1 MEAYLES
8 VEKQARDLLE
18 RAHTLIV
25 AEKKIRGLSNKNLA
39 NLTGISEDAIKN
51 FCAGKTLKNAGYIIV
66 TALAKAL
73 NIDLNYLADYQP
85 TTEPESAPILPII
98 ETTVSHTE
106 DIIKAY
112 EKQIEVIVA
121 LGDVRVADVERSCEA
136 RIADLKQSHEERI
149 QELKE
154 VLTMLK

>member
-8 VEKQARDLLE
+8 IEKQACELLE
-18 RAHTLIV
+18 RARTLIV
-25 AEKKIRGLSNKNLA
+25 AEKKIRGLSNKTLSGI
-39 NLTGISEDAIKN
+39 TGLSEDAIKN
-51 FCAGKTLKNAGYIIV
+51 FCAGKTVKNAGYIMV

-85 TTEPESAPILPII
+85 TAEPEAAPILPII

-112 EKQIEVIVA
+112 EKQIEVLVA
-121 LGDVRVADVERSCEA
+121 LCDTRVADVERNCEA
-136 RIADLKQSHEERI
+136 RIADLKHNH
-149 QELKE
+149 QEHIKLLASLK
-154 VLTMLK
+154 